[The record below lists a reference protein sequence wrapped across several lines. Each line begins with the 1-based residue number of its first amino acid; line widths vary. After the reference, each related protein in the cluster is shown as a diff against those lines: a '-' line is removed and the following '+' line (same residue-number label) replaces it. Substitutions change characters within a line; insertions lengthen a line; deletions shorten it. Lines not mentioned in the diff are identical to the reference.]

1 MTEHR
6 RPPLPSA
13 GLERARSLRRSL
25 TDAERELWSHLR
37 GARLGGY
44 RFRRQHLDPPYVL
57 DFYCR
62 AAKLVVELDG
72 GQHTEE
78 ADAARTRALV
88 ARGLRVI
95 RFWNNDVLSNT
106 ETVLEAILSALQA
119 RPLTPTPLPSG
130 EGLERD
136 IQPLRTPQ
144 P

>member
-25 TDAERELWSHLR
+25 TDAERELWSPLR

-78 ADAARTRALV
+78 ADAARTRALE

-136 IQPLRTPQ
+136 IQP
-144 P
+144 

>member
-13 GLERARSLRRSL
+13 GLDQARNLRGSM
-25 TDAERELWSHLR
+25 TDAERKLWFHLR
-37 GARLGGY
+37 GGRLCGF
-44 RFRRQHLDPPYVL
+44 RFRRQHPIPPHVL
-57 DFYCR
+57 DFYCH

-72 GQHTEE
+72 GQHTDQ
-78 ADAARTRALV
+78 ADAARTRALE

-106 ETVLEAILSALQA
+106 EAVLEAILSALQA
-119 RPLTPTPLPSG
+119 RPLTPTPLPPG

-136 IQPLRTPQ
+136 IQP
-144 P
+144 